1 MNTDNRLAP
10 VVVITGASRGI
21 GFAAASAFVARG
33 CRVAM
38 LARNAAEIE
47 GAAQLLRDRGAD
59 VLGIACDVANAAAVE
74 HARGQIAASFG
85 APQVVVNNAGVIQRG
100 LVHELSEAAWDLNLN
115 VNLKGTF
122 LVTRAF
128 LPALLQAGRG
138 RIVNVAS
145 ISATLGTAGAAA
157 YCSAKWGVIGFTKSL
172 CEELRGK
179 GVQAIAILPG
189 SVDTDM
195 LKGSGFA
202 PQMSAETVANT
213 LLYASLDAPDA
224 MNGSCIDVFGP

>member
-1 MNTDNRLAP
+1 MSADNALTP
-10 VVVITGASRGI
+10 VAVITGASRGI
-21 GFAAASAFVARG
+21 GFAAAAALVGRG

-38 LARNAAEIE
+38 LARSATEIE
-47 GAAQLLRDRGAD
+47 RAAQLLRNRGAE

-74 HARGQIAASFG
+74 GARAQIVATFG
-85 APQVVVNNAGVIQRG
+85 APQVVVNNAGIIQRG
-100 LVHELSEAAWDLNLN
+100 LVHELTEAAWDLNLN

-128 LPALLQAGRG
+128 LPAMLHAGRG

-157 YCSAKWGVIGFTKSL
+157 YCSAKWGVLGFTKSL

-179 GVQAIAILPG
+179 GVQTLAVLPG
-189 SVDTDM
+189 SVDTEM
-195 LKGSGFA
+195 LKGSGFT
-202 PQMSAETVANT
+202 PQMSADTVANT
-213 LLYASLDAPDA
+213 LLYAALDAPDA
-224 MNGSCIDVFGP
+224 MNGSCIEVFGP